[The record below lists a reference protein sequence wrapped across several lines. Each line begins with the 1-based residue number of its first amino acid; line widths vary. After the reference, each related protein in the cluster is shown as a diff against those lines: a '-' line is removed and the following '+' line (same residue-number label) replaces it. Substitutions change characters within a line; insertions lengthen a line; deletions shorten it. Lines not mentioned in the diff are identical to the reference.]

1 MQYAALKI
9 KTIVL
14 HEVVKKSGGAG
25 KPILSEVASHMDA
38 GQTAYI
44 QERIRAAL
52 GGHAR
57 PIVEDEGVST
67 VPNEIRQYLAAG
79 KDLLAVSGELVQA
92 LQVAQPGVS
101 PGGIFVAAEVELGS
115 DPGLLL
121 AKLEHE
127 RGVRAEQTTLPDG
140 RTTFTVQLLKDLLF
154 TTGSRVFKVALFTKS
169 GLQTAE
175 VDGSGEEDDSPVEVL
190 SGVVVDQQVSGS
202 TIAHFFLS
210 AFLGCRFAEQSDIL
224 TERFYTSA
232 GTWINALNDDEKK
245 GRYQLALMGEL
256 QSNRPTLSVNKFAA
270 ENLSVEDRDEF
281 VASMQGSSVPMRTFD
296 KDIELVR
303 AKLSRLRIDTE
314 SGVMLLAPPESVSEG
329 VVTIENHPGQLTTV
343 TVRDKLTKLSGQ
355 GRVAAEKAPADGS

>member
-1 MQYAALKI
+1 MQFAALKI
-9 KTIVL
+9 NTIVL
-14 HEVVKKSGGAG
+14 HEVVKKSGGTG
-25 KPILSEVASHMDA
+25 KPILSEVASQMDA

-44 QERIRAAL
+44 QERIRSAL

-57 PIVEDEGVST
+57 PIVEDEGAST
-67 VPNEIRQYLAAG
+67 VPNEIRQYFAG
-79 KDLLAVSGELVQA
+79 EKDLLAVSGELVQA

-101 PGGIFVAAEVELGS
+101 PGGIFVAAEVQLGG

-127 RGVRAEQTTLPDG
+127 RGVRAEQTTLADG

-169 GLQTAE
+169 GLQATE
-175 VDGSGEEDDSPVEVL
+175 MDGSGEEGSPPVKVL

-224 TERFYTSA
+224 TERFYKGA
-232 GTWINALNDDEKK
+232 GAWINALGDDEKK

-256 QSNRPTLSVNKFAA
+256 QSNRSTLSVNKFAA
-270 ENLSVEDRDEF
+270 ENLAVEDRDEF
-281 VASMQGSSVPMRTFD
+281 VASMQGASVPMRTFD

-329 VVTIENHPGQLTTV
+329 VVTIENHPGELTTV

-355 GRVAAEKAPADGS
+355 GRVAAGKAPVDES